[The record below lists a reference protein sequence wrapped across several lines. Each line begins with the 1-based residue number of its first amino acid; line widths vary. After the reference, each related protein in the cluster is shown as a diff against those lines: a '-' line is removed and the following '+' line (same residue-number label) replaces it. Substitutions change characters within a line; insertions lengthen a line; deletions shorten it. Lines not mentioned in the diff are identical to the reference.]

1 MPSVGIEK
9 SKKLFED
16 EGIIQHFVRKKDMK
30 LRTFSSLVLMMAT
43 TGFIYQSKAF
53 GHGVAIE
60 YQATEAISIQAKYD
74 NGKPMSNAQVAV
86 YSPENPSEAW
96 QTGVTDDEGK
106 FAFVPENDISGN
118 WTVKVRSAGHGNVIN
133 IPLQSQNTETENSTQ
148 QEISASTNNMEEKT
162 SSVTPSATGELSPSQ
177 KILMAITGS
186 WGFIG
191 TALFF
196 SRQSTK

>member
-1 MPSVGIEK
+1 
-9 SKKLFED
+9 
-16 EGIIQHFVRKKDMK
+16 MK
-30 LRTFSSLVLMMAT
+30 LRALSSLGIILAT

-60 YQATEAISIQAKYD
+60 YQTTEAISIQAKYD
-74 NGKPMSNAQVAV
+74 SGKPMSNAQVVV

-106 FAFVPENDISGN
+106 FAFIPENNVSGN
-118 WTVKVRSAGHGNVIN
+118 WTVKVRSAGHGSVIN
-133 IPLQSQNTETENSTQ
+133 IPSQSQNTEIDNDAQSEMSVN
-148 QEISASTNNMEEKT
+148 TNNREEKT
-162 SSVTPSATGELSPSQ
+162 SSVISSTTGGLSTSQ
-177 KILMAITGS
+177 KMLMAITGS

-196 SRQSTK
+196 SRQQNK

>member
-1 MPSVGIEK
+1 
-9 SKKLFED
+9 
-16 EGIIQHFVRKKDMK
+16 MK
-30 LRTFSSLVLMMAT
+30 LRTLSSLVLIVAT
-43 TGFIYQSKAF
+43 TGVISQSKAF

-74 NGKPMSNAQVAV
+74 SGKPMSNAQVV
-86 YSPENPSEAW
+86 IYSPANPSEAW
-96 QTGVTDDEGK
+96 QKGVTDGEGK
-106 FAFVPENDISGN
+106 FTFVPESNISGN

-133 IPLQSQNTETENSTQ
+133 IPLQSHNG
-148 QEISASTNNMEEKT
+148 QEDDHNPQKMSVNTNNSQGETYSGT
-162 SSVTPSATGELSPSQ
+162 SSGRGELSLSQ

-196 SRQSTK
+196 SRQQSK